1 MTLRQRASR
10 TLRAFDGFVAF
21 RHLQHE
27 GFGNA
32 WRRWRLWTRVLDLP
46 PVQTDAVSADAS
58 VEVHLVCCL
67 KDYLCALWA
76 LKTFYVSAGVSY
88 PLMIHL
94 NGKMTTR
101 ALSRLRT
108 HLLNA
113 RILEQQHIEATVTN
127 WLVTNNCPRLQ
138 QVRSKNGFMLKL
150 VDVNLLSEAPRLLL
164 LDSDVLFFRRPDEL
178 LSAVQG
184 THDGM
189 LFQRDADSTYNL
201 TLEEARTELGI
212 DLAPRVNTG
221 IMLFAKNAVDLCR
234 CEALLA
240 HPAVARQTGWIEQTL
255 YALVA
260 SERERVRYL
269 SADYLVSL
277 EPEENLASLVAR
289 HYAGPSRRYLTEEG
303 LPFALQT
310 FGQRG
315 VPRQVT
321 AHVSN
326 DT

>member
-32 WRRWRLWTRVLDLP
+32 WRRWRLWIKVLDLP
-46 PVQTDAVSADAS
+46 PVQTDDVSADAS

-76 LKTFYVSAGVSY
+76 LKTFYFTAGVSY
-88 PLMIHL
+88 PLIVHL
-94 NGKMTTR
+94 NGTMTTR

-108 HLLNA
+108 HLPNA
-113 RILEQQHIEATVTN
+113 RIVEQRAIEGIVTD
-127 WLVTNNCPRLQ
+127 WLVNNNCPRLQ

-150 VDVNLLSEAPRLLL
+150 VDVNLLSEAPRLLV

-178 LSAVQG
+178 LSAVKSAQ
-184 THDGM
+184 DGM
-189 LFQRDADSTYNL
+189 LFQRDAGSTYNL
-201 TLEEARTELGI
+201 TLDEARTQLGI
-212 DLAPRVNTG
+212 NLAPRVNTG

-234 CEALLA
+234 CETLLE

-260 SERERVRYL
+260 SESDSVRYL
-269 SADYLVSL
+269 SGDYLVSL
-277 EPEENLASLVAR
+277 EPKENLASLVAR
-289 HYAGPSRRYLTEEG
+289 HYAGPSRRYLTENG

-310 FGQRG
+310 LCGRG
-315 VPRQVT
+315 VHHQVT
-321 AHVSN
+321 SPRVQ
-326 DT
+326 

>member
-1 MTLRQRASR
+1 MTLRQQASR

-21 RHLQHE
+21 RHVQHE

-32 WRRWRLWTRVLDLP
+32 WRRWRLWTKVLDLP
-46 PVQTDAVSADAS
+46 AVHTEDVSADAS
-58 VEVHLVCCL
+58 LEVHLVCCL

-76 LKTFYVSAGVSY
+76 LKTFYFAAGVSY
-88 PLMIHL
+88 PLVVHL
-94 NGKMTTR
+94 NGTMTTR

-108 HLLNA
+108 HLPNA
-113 RILEQQHIEATVTN
+113 RILEQQDIDGTVIN
-127 WLVTNNCPRLQ
+127 WLVNHNCPRLQ

-150 VDVNLLSEAPRLLL
+150 VDVNLLSEAPRLLV

-178 LSAVQG
+178 LSAVRG
-184 THDGM
+184 TADGM

-221 IMLFAKNAVDLCR
+221 IMLFAKSAVDLCR
-234 CEALLA
+234 CEALLE
-240 HPAVARQTGWIEQTL
+240 HPAVARHTGWIEQTL

-260 SERERVRYL
+260 SERDSVRYL

-277 EPEENLASLVAR
+277 EPEENLASLTAR

-310 FGQRG
+310 LREGG
-315 VPRQVT
+315 AHHQVT
-321 AHVSN
+321 GARVP
-326 DT
+326 

>member
-1 MTLRQRASR
+1 MTLRQQASR

-32 WRRWRLWTRVLDLP
+32 WRRWRLWTKVLDLP
-46 PVQTDAVSADAS
+46 AVQTENVSAGAG

-76 LKTFYVSAGVSY
+76 LKTFYFAAGVSY
-88 PLMIHL
+88 PLVVHL
-94 NGKMTTR
+94 NGTMTTR

-108 HLLNA
+108 HLPNA
-113 RILEQQHIEATVTN
+113 RILQQQDIEGTVTN
-127 WLVTNNCPRLQ
+127 WLVNHNCPRLQ

-150 VDVNLLSEAPRLLL
+150 VDVNLLSEARRLLV

-178 LSAVQG
+178 LSAVRG
-184 THDGM
+184 APDGM

-201 TLEEARTELGI
+201 TLDEARTELGI
-212 DLAPRVNTG
+212 NLAPRVNTG
-221 IMLFAKNAVDLCR
+221 IMLFTKSAVDLCR
-234 CEALLA
+234 CEALLE
-240 HPAVARQTGWIEQTL
+240 HPAVARQTGWVEQTL

-260 SERERVRYL
+260 SAGDSVRYL

-277 EPEENLASLVAR
+277 EPEESLASLVAR

-310 FGQRG
+310 LRQRE
-315 VPRQVT
+315 VHHQVT
-321 AHVSN
+321 GARVQ
-326 DT
+326 